1 MRAKPSFNP
10 RLQAIAAVREVL
22 DQGHNL
28 TDCSAL
34 QAGADARD
42 VALARHLAYG
52 MVRWLTALDW
62 LASRLLDKPLKQRDS
77 DIHHLILLGIHQLWQ
92 DRTPAH
98 AAINETAQCA
108 RVLGKPWAVGL
119 INAILRRFQRE
130 QGPWLQRLDERPERL
145 AHPRWLMDRVQQD
158 WPEDWQTLLTANN
171 QPPPLWLR
179 LNRQAATMTAVMERL
194 TDQGFQVCQHPCSS
208 AADALSV
215 HPAAHVAALPGFAQ
229 GYFSVQD
236 PAAQL
241 AVELLQ
247 AGAGMR
253 VLDACAAP
261 GGKACHVLER
271 TAGVQVT
278 AVERHPQRV
287 KLIRENL
294 TRLKLNCQVI
304 TADAT
309 EPATWWDGTLF
320 QRVLIDAPCSASGVI
335 RRHPEIKHLR
345 KPGQIDDAIALQ
357 QRLLQQLWPLLEPGG
372 ILVYATCSVL
382 RAENGHQIRQFLE
395 QHADAIEQQLAVHWG
410 RPQAHGRQILPGEQD
425 MDGFYYAVV
434 HKAR

>member
-1 MRAKPSFNP
+1 MRAKLPFNP
-10 RLQAIAAVREVL
+10 RLQAIAAVHEVL
-22 DQGHNL
+22 DQGRNL
-28 TDCSAL
+28 TDCRSL
-34 QAGADARD
+34 QADVDARD

-52 MVRWLTALDW
+52 IVRWLTALDW
-62 LASRLLDKPLKQRDS
+62 LATQLLGKPLKQRDR

-98 AAINETAQCA
+98 AVINETAQCA
-108 RVLGKPWAVGL
+108 RILGKPWAVGL
-119 INAILRRFQRE
+119 INALLRRFQRE
-130 QGPWLQRLDERPERL
+130 QDQWLQLLNGQSERF
-145 AHPRWLMDRVQQD
+145 AHPHWLLERVQRD
-158 WPEDWQTLLTANN
+158 WPEDWQRILPANN

-179 LNRQAATMTAVMERL
+179 LNRQAATMTEVMECL
-194 TDQGFQVCQHPCSS
+194 TGEGFQVRRHP
-208 AADALSV
+208 AATDALSV
-215 HPAAHVAALPGFAQ
+215 HPAAHVAALPGFAL
-229 GYFSVQD
+229 GHFSVQD

-241 AVELLQ
+241 AAGLLQ

-261 GGKACHVLER
+261 GGKTCHLLER
-271 TAGVQVT
+271 AAGVQVT
-278 AVERHPQRV
+278 AIERHPQRV

-294 TRLKLNCQVI
+294 TRLKLSCQLI

-309 EPATWWDGTLF
+309 EPATWWDGELF

-345 KPGQIDDAIALQ
+345 EPGQIDEAVALQ
-357 QRLLQQLWPLLEPGG
+357 QRLLRQLWPLLEPGG
-372 ILVYATCSVL
+372 ILLYATCSVF
-382 RAENGHQIRQFLE
+382 RDENCHQIGHFLE
-395 QHADAIEQQLAVHWG
+395 QHPDATEQPLAVDWG

-434 HKAR
+434 HKSG